1 MAKDPFKPESKKAT
15 EPMAPVAPLHPQ
27 AWLPRE
33 STAPPSLPR
42 PAPPPDSPLFPQPPP
57 AAPSPPPR
65 PEPQPAPPP
74 AEPQP
79 EPEPPRPEPPTTPGP
94 RRSWKQRLRRWAIIG
109 SVSGLALAAIAVAV
123 LWAPFMDYRRRAD
136 AINLEELSNYTETN
150 LFFDRNDEELGR
162 IFVENRVVLEHGD
175 IPDFMRQA
183 VIAVEDERFY
193 KHRGLDPQGFARAM
207 LTNIR
212 QMRFAQGGSTLTQQL
227 SKHLIGTFEKS
238 IDRKVLEALLAL
250 RIEKA
255 FDKEAILD
263 FYLNRIYFGQGYFG
277 IEAAAQGYFG
287 KPAKELTVGECA
299 MLAGIIKAP
308 NRWSPRRDFITARFR
323 RNVVLDKMVSC
334 GFITTQQ
341 LAEARAQKIV
351 VQPRKP
357 SLRATFFTSVV
368 SKELNEVLGLDED
381 EAPQGL
387 RVYTTFDKTLQEA
400 AEEELRKA
408 LEQIEAQPQV
418 QERMLVANAP
428 KESLEGA
435 ALVVEAKTGEV
446 RVLIGGR
453 DFLKNQFEHVTM
465 ARRENGS
472 LLQPVVYALAF
483 QDLGIHPASMINATF
498 ITDAAGLSQA
508 DAALGDPD
516 RDLKARFLT
525 VQDALALGNQA
536 SATRVGLQLGPD
548 RLGAWFASAGVGESA
563 ATNRA
568 DAVWNM
574 SPLTLWETVSLY
586 QVLANAGEQRKLH
599 TIRKIVNSQGA
610 VLFSRD
616 KVEARRALDPVVAQ
630 QTTLTLQAV
639 TREGIGRSLAVNH
652 AFPVPVVGMPGYS
665 AGYRDAWF
673 AGYTTDLVGGVWVG
687 FDKSIPIGDKN
698 SAANA
703 SIPLW
708 SAIMAR
714 VLAEEEEPR
723 GGPFPVPKD
732 VLTKVEVDRRTGV
745 VKGLAHLN
753 PAPGHIFAY
762 LRQSQLEAA
771 KRPSA
776 EVAAQ
781 VRESGDW
788 SDWFG
793 SLFAASMDNVG
804 TADIPNP
811 DDYAGDVIP
820 RVAEYRMPGLRGN
833 ISSADGALLATTEQ
847 FTALILPWPGI
858 EVAPTPDEAIAWATE
873 RLDAAIQWLGVSN
886 IEINPTEL
894 RTRYQFQRFHPI
906 PVYDQIT
913 AEQIEAFPRSPLAE
927 LGFALQ
933 EYPRRVYP
941 EGTLAAHT
949 VGYLK
954 RTQGRNWGRY
964 VAQEVIYD
972 DYAGAA
978 GLELVFNDDL
988 AGKPGKFLLTTTPD
1002 GFCQKA
1008 TVVEEAGF
1016 GATLLTTLNAR
1027 LQRAA
1032 ETALST
1038 SRRGAIVVLRVDSGD
1053 TAALASWPIF
1063 DPNDFVP
1070 SVAPELWQSFVTSR
1084 LNPLLPRCH
1093 RQPNPP
1099 GSTFKTVTAIAA
1111 LQSGTFDPNRT
1122 VNANG
1127 CYRVGSIEFRL
1138 PRETRPVSFHEALTL
1153 SFNSYFMDTGIRA
1166 GRDNLI
1172 RTAFDMGLGRPT
1184 GILLPDEHPGLFP
1197 TPEFVL
1203 KTHQRNMGNGDVAN
1217 ASIGQGDVL
1226 TTPIQMA
1233 NWMAAIA
1240 NGGLLYRPRVV
1251 SALVDER
1258 GRVVKEFPSEVIHRA
1273 NLNAEMLAPLRDAMV
1288 SVTEQGTGKQAKV
1301 PGMRVA
1307 GKTGTAQVGSKSKPR
1322 QIAWFG
1328 GYLPADNPEFAFA
1341 VMVEGDFDQDLH
1353 GGSTAGT
1360 VAGELFRAYYGAE
1373 PAKKTAANP

>member
-1 MAKDPFKPESKKAT
+1 MALDPFKPQPRRPT
-15 EPMAPVAPLHPQ
+15 EPMAPVPPLHPK
-27 AWLPRE
+27 AWLPQQTPAHTPPPTPPPPTA
-33 STAPPSLPR
+33 STASPLFALTAPGVPE
-42 PAPPPDSPLFPQPPP
+42 PTPQPQAEPQAAPPPPPPPQPVLQPTP
-57 AAPSPPPR
+57 DR
-65 PEPQPAPPP
+65 P
-74 AEPQP
+74 
-79 EPEPPRPEPPTTPGP
+79 
-94 RRSWKQRLRRWAIIG
+94 WKARIRRWLFIGAGSAVALTAIM
-109 SVSGLALAAIAVAV
+109 VAV
-123 LWAPFMDYRRRAD
+123 LWKPFWDYKRRAD
-136 AINLEELSNYTETN
+136 AINLEELKNYTETN

-162 IFVENRVVLEHGD
+162 IFVENRVVLGHGD
-175 IPDFMRQA
+175 IPDMMRKA
-183 VIAVEDERFY
+183 VIAIEDERFY
-193 KHRGLDPQGFARAM
+193 QHHGLDLQGLSRAM

-238 IDRKVLEALLAL
+238 IDRKILEAMLAL
-250 RIEKA
+250 RVEKA
-255 FDKEAILD
+255 YDKETILD
-263 FYLNRIYFGQGYFG
+263 FYLNRIYFGKGYFG
-277 IEAAAQGYFG
+277 VEAAAQGYFG
-287 KPAKELTVGECA
+287 KPAKDLTAGECA

-323 RNVVLDKMVSC
+323 RNVALDKMASL
-334 GFITTQQ
+334 GFITQQQ
-341 LAEARAQKIV
+341 LIEARAQKIV
-351 VQPRKP
+351 VQPAKP
-357 SLRATFFTSVV
+357 SLRANYFTAVV
-368 SKELNEVLGLDED
+368 TRELNEVLGLDED

-387 RVYTTFDKTLQEA
+387 RVYTTFDKGLQEA
-400 AEEELRKA
+400 AETELGVGLKR
-408 LEQIEAQPQV
+408 IESQPQV
-418 QERMLVANAP
+418 QERLLVANAP
-428 KESLEGA
+428 AEPIEGA
-435 ALVVEAKTGEV
+435 ALIAEVKTGEV

-453 DFLKNQFEHVTM
+453 DFQKNQFEHVTM

-472 LLQPVVYALAF
+472 VLQPIIYALGF
-483 QDLGIHPASMINATF
+483 QDLGLHPASMINATF
-498 ITDAAGLSQA
+498 ISDAAALKRE
-508 DAALGDPD
+508 DASLGDPD

-525 VQDALALGNQA
+525 IQDALALGNQA
-536 SATRVGLQLGPD
+536 SATRVGLQLGAD
-548 RLGAWFASAGVGESA
+548 RLSHWFDSAGVGEP

-574 SPLTLWETVSLY
+574 SPFTLWETVSMY
-586 QVLANAGEQRKLH
+586 QVLADGGQQRKLH
-599 TIRKIVNSQGA
+599 TIRKIVNTHGT

-616 KVEARRALDPVVAQ
+616 QVEAKQVLDPVVAQ
-630 QTTLTLQAV
+630 QTTLTLQTV
-639 TREGIGRSLAVNH
+639 TREGIGRSLTVNQS
-652 AFPVPVVGMPGYS
+652 FPVPVVGMPGYS

-687 FDKSIPIGDKN
+687 FDKSIPIGDKV
-698 SAANA
+698 SAANSA
-703 SIPLW
+703 IPLW
-708 SAIMAR
+708 GAVMGR
-714 VLAEEEEPR
+714 VLSGEEELR

-732 VLTKVEVDRRTGV
+732 TLTKVEVDRRTGV

-753 PAPGHIFAY
+753 PSPGHIFAY

-771 KRPSA
+771 KHPSA

-793 SLFAASMDNVG
+793 NLFAASMDDVG

-811 DDYAGDVIP
+811 DDYSSDVIP
-820 RVAEYRMPGLRGN
+820 RFAEYRMPGLRGN
-833 ISSADGALLATTEQ
+833 ISSADGTLLATTEQ
-847 FTALILPWPGI
+847 FTALVLPWPGMDI
-858 EVAPTPDEAIAWATE
+858 APTADEAVAWATE
-873 RLDAAIQWLGVSN
+873 RLNAAVKWLGVSDLA
-886 IEINPTEL
+886 INPTEL
-894 RTRYQFQRFHPI
+894 RARYQFQRYHPI
-906 PVYDQIT
+906 QAYDQLT
-913 AEQIEAFPRSPLAE
+913 AEQVEAFPRSPLAE

-933 EYPRRVYP
+933 EYPRRIYP

-978 GLELVFNDDL
+978 GLELVFNEAL
-988 AGKPGKFLLTTTPD
+988 TGKPGKFTLATTPD

-1008 TVVEEAGF
+1008 AVVEDAGF
-1016 GATLLTTLNAR
+1016 GATLLTTINAR
-1027 LQRAA
+1027 LQREA
-1032 ETALST
+1032 ERALST

-1053 TAALASWPIF
+1053 TAALASWPLF

-1070 SVAPELWQSFVTSR
+1070 VVAPELWQSFVTSR

-1099 GSTFKTVTAIAA
+1099 GSAFKTVTTVAA
-1111 LQSGTFDPNRT
+1111 MQAGTFDPNRT

-1127 CYRVGSIEFRL
+1127 CYRVGNIEFRL
-1138 PRETRPVSFHEALTL
+1138 PRENRAVSFHEALTL
-1153 SFNSYFMDTGIRA
+1153 SFNSYFMDTGLRA

-1172 RTAFDMGLGRPT
+1172 RTAFDLGVGRPT

-1203 KTHQRNMGNGDVAN
+1203 KTHQRTMGQGDVAN

-1226 TTPIQMA
+1226 VTPIQMA
-1233 NWMAAIA
+1233 NWMGAIA

-1251 SALVDER
+1251 SAIVDER
-1258 GRVVKEFPSEVIHRA
+1258 GRVVKEFPVEVIHRA
-1273 NLNAEMLAPLRDAMV
+1273 NVNAEMLAPLRDAMV
-1288 SVTEQGTGKQAKV
+1288 SVTEQGTARQAQV
-1301 PGMRVA
+1301 PGIRVA
-1307 GKTGTAQVGSKSKPR
+1307 GKTGTAQVGSKTKPR

-1328 GYLPADNPEFAFA
+1328 GYLPADNPEYAFG

-1360 VAGELFRAYYGAE
+1360 VAGEMFRAFYGAQ
-1373 PAKKTAANP
+1373 PAKKTAAKP

>member
-1 MAKDPFKPESKKAT
+1 MPPPPE
-15 EPMAPVAPLHPQ
+15 P
-27 AWLPRE
+27 
-33 STAPPSLPR
+33 TAP
-42 PAPPPDSPLFPQPPP
+42 AV
-57 AAPSPPPR
+57 
-65 PEPQPAPPP
+65 
-74 AEPQP
+74 
-79 EPEPPRPEPPTTPGP
+79 P
-94 RRSWKQRLRRWAIIG
+94 RRPWAQRLRRWALIAAG
-109 SVSGLALAAIAVAV
+109 SSLALAAVMVAI
-123 LWAPFMDYRRRAD
+123 LWAPFWDFKRRAD

-162 IFVENRVVLEHGD
+162 IFVENRVVLDHGD
-175 IPDFMRQA
+175 IPDFMRKA
-183 VIAVEDERFY
+183 VVAIEDERFY
-193 KHRGLDPQGFARAM
+193 RHKGLDPIGFSRAM

-227 SKHLIGTFEKS
+227 AKHIIGTFEKS
-238 IDRKVLEALLAL
+238 IDRKILEALLAL
-250 RIEKA
+250 RIERA
-255 FDKEAILD
+255 FDKAAILD

-308 NRWSPRRDFITARFR
+308 NRWSPRKDFITARFR
-323 RNVVLDKMVSC
+323 RNVALDKMASL
-334 GFITTQQ
+334 GLITEQQ

-357 SLRATFFTSVV
+357 SLRATFFTAVV

-400 AEEELRKA
+400 AEDELRKSLA
-408 LEQIEAQPQV
+408 QIEAQPQV
-418 QERMLVANAP
+418 QERMLVNNAP

-435 ALVVEAKTGEV
+435 ALIAEAQTGEV

-453 DFLKNQFEHVTM
+453 DFQKNQFEHVTM
-465 ARRENGS
+465 ARRENGAM
-472 LLQPVVYALAF
+472 LQPIVYALGF
-483 QDLGIHPASMINATF
+483 QELGLHPASMINATF
-498 ITDAAGLSQA
+498 ISDATALSQEEVS
-508 DAALGDPD
+508 LGDPD

-536 SATRVGLQLGPD
+536 SATRVGLQLGAD
-548 RLGAWFASAGVGESA
+548 RLSRWFASVGVGEA

-574 SPLTLWETVSLY
+574 NPLTLWETVSLY
-586 QVLANAGEQRKLH
+586 QTLANSGRQCSLH

-616 KVEARRALDPVVAQ
+616 KAEARQALDPVVAQ
-630 QTTLTLQAV
+630 QTTLTLQTV
-639 TREGIGRSLAVNH
+639 TREGIGRSLSVNY

-687 FDKSIPIGDKN
+687 FDKSIPIGDKA
-698 SAANA
+698 SAANSA
-703 SIPLW
+703 IPLW
-708 SAIMAR
+708 STIMAR
-714 VLAEEEEPR
+714 VLSEEEEPR

-771 KRPSA
+771 QRPSA

-793 SLFAASMDNVG
+793 SLFAASMDDVG
-804 TADIPNP
+804 TSDIPNP

-820 RVAEYRMPGLRGN
+820 RFAEYRMPGLRGN

-847 FTALILPWPGI
+847 FTALVLPWPGI
-858 EVAPTPDEAIAWATE
+858 DIAPTPDEAIAWATE
-873 RLDAAIQWLGVSN
+873 RLDAAVKWLGVASLD
-886 IEINPTEL
+886 INPTEL
-894 RTRYQFQRFHPI
+894 QTRYQFQRFHPI
-906 PVYDQIT
+906 QVYDQLS
-913 AEQIEAFPRSPLAE
+913 AEQIDTFPRSPLAE

-949 VGYLK
+949 VGYVK

-978 GLELVFNDDL
+978 GLELVFNEAL
-988 AGKPGKFLLTTTPD
+988 TGKPGRFTLATTPD

-1008 TVVEEAGF
+1008 AVVEDAGF
-1016 GATLLTTLNAR
+1016 GATLLTTINAR
-1027 LQRAA
+1027 LQREA
-1032 ETALST
+1032 ERALST
-1038 SRRGAIVVLRVDSGD
+1038 SRRGAIVVLRVDTGD
-1053 TAALASWPIF
+1053 TAALASWPLF

-1070 SVAPELWQSFVTSR
+1070 SVPPELWQSFVTSR

-1099 GSTFKTVTAIAA
+1099 GSTFKTVTSIAA
-1111 LQSGTFDPNRT
+1111 LQAGTFDPNRT

-1127 CYRVGSIEFRL
+1127 LYRVGNIEFRF

-1153 SFNSYFMDTGIRA
+1153 SFNSYFMDTGLRA

-1172 RTAFDMGLGRPT
+1172 RTAFDLGMGRPT

-1197 TPEFVL
+1197 TPDFVL
-1203 KTHQRNMGNGDVAN
+1203 KTHQRTMGQGDVAN

-1226 TTPIQMA
+1226 VTPIQMA

-1240 NGGLLYRPRVV
+1240 NGGILYRPRVV
-1251 SALVDER
+1251 SAVIDER
-1258 GRVVKEFPSEVIHRA
+1258 GRVVKEFPAEVMHKA
-1273 NLNAEMLAPLRDAMV
+1273 NVNAEMLAPLRDAMV
-1288 SVTEQGTGKQAKV
+1288 SVTEQGTGKQSKV

-1360 VAGELFRAYYGAE
+1360 VAGELFRAYYGAQ
-1373 PAKKTAANP
+1373 PPNKTATNP